1 MRRTLEVG
9 KTMRHLR
16 SALLVALSAGLL
28 GCDHA
33 TKLVA
38 ENALRAGR
46 VVTLVPNVLELRY
59 TQNTDVAFSALSHW
73 EFPHKAT
80 LLLAFSFVVLA
91 ATAVMWIR
99 HRRVVNGSRWNSSSG
114 ALPPNPG
121 GVRRFATANL
131 GDFGYAFVLAGAFG
145 NVLDRLARGY
155 VIDFIHLSHWPI
167 FNVADA
173 LIVLGLL
180 ALGLS
185 RSKPR
190 VAPA

>member
-16 SALLVALSAGLL
+16 SALLVTLSAGLL

-33 TKLVA
+33 TKLAA
-38 ENALRAGR
+38 ESALGAGR
-46 VVTLVPNVLELRY
+46 VITLVPNVLELRY
-59 TQNTDVAFSALSHW
+59 TQNTDVAFSALAQW
-73 EFPHKAT
+73 EIPHKAV
-80 LLLAFSFVVLA
+80 LLLAVSFVVLA

-99 HRRVVNGSRWNSSSG
+99 HRRIVNGSKWNL
-114 ALPPNPG
+114 A
-121 GVRRFATANL
+121 
-131 GDFGYAFVLAGAFG
+131 DFGYAFVLAGAFG

-185 RSKPR
+185 RSKAR